1 MRIFDAHFHIIDF
14 DFPIQE
20 NQGYTP
26 PSYVVN
32 DYRRETADL
41 GLLVERLC
49 QGHFRV
55 LIKVIC

>member
-26 PSYVVN
+26 
-32 DYRRETADL
+32 
-41 GLLVERLC
+41 LVMW
-49 QGHFRV
+49 
-55 LIKVIC
+55 